1 MAKEVST
8 KSGRKFSTLKAAEEY
23 FDKIRES
30 APINERISDPDKSD
44 IIDIYERYCAAT
56 DYKLEDVI
64 GITTVWVR
72 RQLPRG
78 DYVQTKAFAVVKAA
92 DKIESFSMNKALKA
106 IAV

>member
-1 MAKEVST
+1 
-8 KSGRKFSTLKAAEEY
+8 
-23 FDKIRES
+23 
-30 APINERISDPDKSD
+30 
-44 IIDIYERYCAAT
+44 
-56 DYKLEDVI
+56 LEDVI